1 MVAAP
6 PHPHSSYN
14 LIDKK
19 IPITIFLT
27 GNRDA
32 CFSKNFDF
40 CRVVQKSKGLYKFA
54 RINHSAKCS
63 HPAGPP
69 TWRS

>member
-27 GNRDA
+27 GNRDLVLA
-32 CFSKNFDF
+32 RILTF
-40 CRVVQKSKGLYKFA
+40 VGLYKNPRVIQIRKDKSFGEMLPSRRPSYLA
-54 RINHSAKCS
+54 
-63 HPAGPP
+63 
-69 TWRS
+69 

>member
-27 GNRDA
+27 GNRDLVLA
-32 CFSKNFDF
+32 RILTFIGCTKIL
-40 CRVVQKSKGLYKFA
+40 GLYKFA

-63 HPAGPP
+63 HPAGAP

>member
-6 PHPHSSYN
+6 PHSHSSYN
-14 LIDKK
+14 LRDKK

-32 CFSKNFDF
+32 GFSKNFDF
-40 CRVVQKSKGLYKFA
+40 CRVVQKS
-54 RINHSAKCS
+54 
-63 HPAGPP
+63 
-69 TWRS
+69 